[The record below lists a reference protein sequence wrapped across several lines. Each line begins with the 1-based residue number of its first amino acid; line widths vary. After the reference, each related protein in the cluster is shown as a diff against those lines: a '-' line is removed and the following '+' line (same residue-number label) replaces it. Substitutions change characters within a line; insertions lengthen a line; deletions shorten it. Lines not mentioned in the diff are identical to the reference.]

1 MWGLSEVGRSADC
14 TPASGRRC
22 AASARVEL
30 FLLYGDRK
38 PHKCR
43 SQGLPR
49 PTAPALQ
56 ANALF
61 RKNGV
66 QQRRA
71 WVQTLVIVALPIVFC
86 ILLAV
91 LQRLLNK
98 ALDTPENR
106 VSG

>member
-1 MWGLSEVGRSADC
+1 MRTWS
-14 TPASGRRC
+14 
-22 AASARVEL
+22 
-30 FLLYGDRK
+30 
-38 PHKCR
+38 
-43 SQGLPR
+43 LP
-49 PTAPALQ
+49 PQ

-61 RKNGV
+61 RKNGM

-86 ILLAV
+86 ILLFI

-106 VSG
+106 VRACHGLECLFDVPGTHWWEDSQHAWRRSRLPL